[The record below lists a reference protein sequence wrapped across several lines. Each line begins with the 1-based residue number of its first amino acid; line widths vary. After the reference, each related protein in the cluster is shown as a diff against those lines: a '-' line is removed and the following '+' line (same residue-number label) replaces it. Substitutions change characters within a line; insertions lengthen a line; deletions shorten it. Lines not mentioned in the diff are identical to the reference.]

1 MSIEIKKNL
10 YINTLDYFYKL
21 IKSNDDLIDNHNMFA
36 AFHDYMYDYYN
47 GCPCNSESSLN
58 LATNEF
64 DNISNSEEC
73 ISILKEHFKCD
84 DVIFTK

>member
-10 YINTLDYFYKL
+10 YIKTLDYFYKL
-21 IKSNDDLIDNHNMFA
+21 IKSNDELIDKNNQLA

-47 GCPCNSESSLN
+47 GCACDSDSYLN
-58 LATNEF
+58 LADKEF
-64 DNISNSEEC
+64 NNISKSEEC

-84 DVIFTK
+84 DVIFIK